1 MAAAVPLAIGEGAVL
16 AAEGVE
22 VGAKGL
28 WNGLKGLFKVGQ
40 LTAKGVEKAGE
51 LALKGAEETGEVAL
65 KAAHLAEEGAEKAAH
80 LASQAGKEA
89 AHLTEEGAEKAAHLA
104 SQAGKE
110 AAHLTEEAGEEVA
123 HLASQAGKEAAHLT
137 EEAGEEVAHLA
148 SEVESAASS
157 ATQNASSGQSAD
169 TKAQPPPPPPQAQP
183 TDQNQQLPPDSNT
196 NQQQSPQ
203 AQPTDQNQ
211 QPPPDQNANQQQAP
225 PLDPSQQPPQATPP
239 QPPVETEQQRKES
252 ADAEEDAEA
261 LLNSNIDGTQ
271 RGGKKNKYKK
281 RRGGATMDPSQKIIN
296 NTINDIKTIEI
307 GDIANTS
314 FEMNQ
319 PTYVSDFTNTIVKE
333 LTIQEL
339 DQIGNDITQ
348 MDYNS
353 KLKFK
358 TFLRQKFDKIKSN
371 IFKYRN
377 NKSKVPLGLG
387 QQSLDQNNPIVVE
400 NNKNKLIRKIYD
412 EVIKRLNKNLD
423 YITNLSKQVDKALK
437 TNNQIAFNGTLP
449 PNVDAHNS
457 DLDKCIMMIKD
468 LNIINK
474 NNANN
479 PIDGSNI
486 DTLKKQY
493 ESEPAKLECI
503 EKFNPNKPGNEY
515 NTNYLQNMVAS
526 NEITTRLEKNEGVNK
541 IFNTIYKFLCYL
553 CILAIF
559 SLFLLALFDVLTM
572 LSRNISQ
579 YFDVMKNPMYTKDTV
594 DFETLQY
601 VGTNNID
608 NEPYNIY
615 MGQAIIGGTYAILA
629 IMVTLIAIQCGIMVS
644 QALYSMFIKGKKVDM
659 SIEINEIYLK
669 IFLVTL
675 VACLI
680 IGRVYK
686 NTFIKKTQPAL
697 KNIRTQVRDVRSFI
711 YENLTKDSAF
721 LSALVSDDIGQIVT
735 IIRNTLS
742 VDNPADCTNFGAEC
756 TSDIEVS
763 KMIFTYSLYSY
774 FKQIIPESDM
784 NFNTVMSIFKLEN
797 VLSRLV
803 DPVQFLYYKR
813 SLSVN
818 KLYAIMRDNIV
829 GPSQN
834 QAFLHINPSNGAAE
848 FSLKREEVFKKNYN
862 KTMDDLNDKL
872 SALYNL
878 PESKTKLYSYLST
891 YLFFTTIFL
900 IIICIVCWNELNFKS
915 IILNLWAFIKRFLH
929 IGNSETK

>member
-1 MAAAVPLAIGEGAVL
+1 MAAAPLLV
-16 AAEGVE
+16 AEGI
-22 VGAKGL
+22 GKGL
-28 WNGLKGLFKVGQ
+28 LAGLKGLIGVGKV
-40 LTAKGVEKAGE
+40 LEKSAEVGVEGAV
-51 LALKGAEETGEVAL
+51 KGAQLLEKGALEAAHLASEATHGAEKVVEEG
-65 KAAHLAEEGAEKAAH
+65 AHLAEEGAE
-80 LASQAGKEA
+80 
-89 AHLTEEGAEKAAHLA
+89 
-104 SQAGKE
+104 
-110 AAHLTEEAGEEVA
+110 EVA
-123 HLASQAGKEAAHLT
+123 HLASKGAHLA
-137 EEAGEEVAHLA
+137 EEGAEEVANL
-148 SEVESAASS
+148 ASS
-157 ATQNASSGQSAD
+157 ASGQSTSTD
-169 TKAQPPPPPPQAQP
+169 SKPPPDQHQSTPDPSQQPPSQSDINSTQQQTPPSSTDQPPPPPATPPPQETPATP
-183 TDQNQQLPPDSNT
+183 STDQP
-196 NQQQSPQ
+196 
-203 AQPTDQNQ
+203 
-211 QPPPDQNANQQQAP
+211 QPPATP
-225 PLDPSQQPPQATPP
+225 PDPSQQPPQPTP
-239 QPPVETEQQRKES
+239 QPPVETEQQRQQS
-252 ADAEEDAEA
+252 ANAEQDAEA
-261 LLNSNIDGTQ
+261 LLNSGKDGTL

-281 RRGGATMDPSQKIIN
+281 RRGGATMDPSQTIIN
-296 NTINDIKTIEI
+296 NTVTDIKTIEI
-307 GDIANTS
+307 SDIANTN
-314 FEMNQ
+314 FEMNK
-319 PTYVSDFTNTIVKE
+319 PTYVNDFTDGIVKE
-333 LTIQEL
+333 LTIEEL
-339 DQIGNDITQ
+339 DQIGVDITQ

-377 NKSKVPLGLG
+377 NKSKIPIYTG
-387 QQSLDQNNPIVVE
+387 QQSLDQNNPVVIE
-400 NNKNKLIRKIYD
+400 NKKKNIIRQIYD
-412 EVIKRLNKNLD
+412 EVIKRLNKNLN

-457 DLDKCIMMIKD
+457 DLDKCIIMIKD
-468 LNIINK
+468 LNIINR
-474 NNANN
+474 NDANN

-486 DTLKKQY
+486 ASLKTQY
-493 ESEPAKLECI
+493 TSDPAKLECI
-503 EKFNPNKPGNEY
+503 NKFDPNNKDNAY

-579 YFDVMKNPMYTKDTV
+579 YFEVMKNPMYTKDTV

-615 MGQAIIGGTYAILA
+615 MGQAIIGGTYAILG

-644 QALYSMFIKGKKVDM
+644 QSLYSMFIKGKKVDM

-721 LSALVSDDIGQIVT
+721 LSALVSDDIGQIVS

-818 KLYAIMRDNIV
+818 KLYSIMRDNIV

-834 QAFLHINPSNGAAE
+834 QAFLYINPSNGAAE

-915 IILNLWAFIKRFLH
+915 IILNLWAFIKKFLH
-929 IGNSETK
+929 IGNSQTK